1 MLFQFGRNG
10 EFPKNLLKASVKTA
24 FVELLCICLAGFGL
38 SRSLT
43 DEKKKKKVLQTIQLS
58 AQFSPGIKEV
68 KKNYLMDTV
77 NSALLIKFLKSKKQK
92 SD

>member
-43 DEKKKKKVLQTIQLS
+43 DEKKKKRKFSRQFNCQHSFLQ
-58 AQFSPGIKEV
+58 E
-68 KKNYLMDTV
+68 
-77 NSALLIKFLKSKKQK
+77 
-92 SD
+92 